1 MSTADALGEL
11 HRSLPGRLV
20 TRDDGGWDEARAAWN
35 LSVDQRPAA
44 VVFPESAAEVQ
55 TAVNFAR
62 TNGMRVAAQGTGH
75 NAGAIASLENTILL
89 RTTRMR
95 GVEIDA
101 NARRARVNAGALWE
115 DVANLAA
122 EHGLAALAGSAAD
135 VGVVGYSLGGGL
147 GWLARRYGLACNTIT
162 AADVVTADGELR
174 HLDADHD
181 ADLFWALR
189 GGGGSF
195 GAVTALELELLPI
208 TEVYAGALFFPLERA
223 DEVLHRWA
231 EWAPGVPEEL
241 TSVGRMLSL
250 PPLPELPAFLR
261 GKSFALIE
269 AAYLGSEAD
278 AEELLRPLRELGPD
292 MDTFARMPAP
302 ALQSLHMDP
311 PQPVPGLSD
320 HLLMTDAPSEA
331 VDALLA
337 TAGPGT
343 DSPLLSVE
351 LRHLGGALGRPAEK
365 GGPLAT
371 LDGGFLFFG
380 VGMPRSPE
388 IGEAILRRAGEVRVA
403 LSPWAAER
411 AYLNFAER
419 PTDTETAFPPEVYRR
434 LRETRAQ
441 YDPDDLFCANHPI
454 PAC

>member
-1 MSTADALGEL
+1 LSTTDDLGSL
-11 HRSLPGRLV
+11 RRSLPGRLV
-20 TRDDGGWDEARAAWN
+20 TRDDGDWDEARAAWN
-35 LSVDQRPAA
+35 LAVDQSPAA

-55 TAVNFAR
+55 TAVSFAR
-62 TNGMRVAAQGTGH
+62 ASGMRVAAQGTGH

-89 RTTRMR
+89 RTPRMR

-115 DVANLAA
+115 EVTNPAA

-162 AADVVTADGELR
+162 AAEVVTADGELR
-174 HLDADHD
+174 HVDADHD

-195 GAVTALELELLPI
+195 GAVTALELELLPVA
-208 TEVYAGALFFPLERA
+208 EVYAGALFFPLERA

-231 EWAPGVPEEL
+231 EWATGVPEAL

-250 PPLPELPAFLR
+250 PPLPELPDFLR

-278 AEELLRPLRELGPD
+278 AAELLRPLRELGPD
-292 MDTFARMPAP
+292 MDTFALMPAP
-302 ALQSLHMDP
+302 GLQSLHMDP
-311 PQPVPGLSD
+311 PEPVPGLSD
-320 HLLMTDAPSEA
+320 HLLMADAPSEA

-351 LRHLGGALGRPAEK
+351 LRHLGGALARPAEN

-380 VGMPRSPE
+380 VGLPMSPE
-388 IGEAILRRAGEVRVA
+388 IGEAILRRAGEVREA

-419 PTDTETAFPPEVYRR
+419 PTDAETAFPPEVYRR
-434 LRETRAQ
+434 LQETRAK
-441 YDPDDLFCANHPI
+441 YDPDDLFCANHPV